1 MAVTKLENIITVIK
15 LIRSKDRTVE
25 EIKQATGIHE
35 GTVYIYLGALYESGL
50 VDRAKDMKASPRAA
64 GRKPFIY
71 TWTDSLKETRA

>member
-1 MAVTKLENIITVIK
+1 MSKLENIITVIK

-25 EIKQATGIHE
+25 EIKKATGIHE

-50 VDRAKDMKASPRAA
+50 VDRSKDKQASPNTV
-64 GRKPFIY
+64 GPKPFIY